1 MTLRQRFRKLFS
13 PALVRRWLQDDSGRF
28 YDRLFTPLIALW
40 YLMSQRLGQTHTLSQ
55 VLADARFGGA
65 DALCSPGKRL
75 SRQLKSLST
84 AAWSN
89 ARQRL
94 PLALLQRALAH
105 SAKEIGSWANNTCW
119 QGWNVLLLDGSTVR
133 LRSLGNIPQN
143 FPPHRNSHGVSYW
156 CLMRVVVGFCLNTGL
171 AVVTSMS
178 ACSVGEQTLSVQ
190 LLGQLGPKTLIVAD
204 RNFGIFFLAQA
215 VVDVSAQL
223 LVRLTESRA
232 RKMAR
237 DQGLP
242 WRRSSDRPFKWSA
255 SSKDRANPDSPHPTL
270 AGRLLT
276 VRITRRGFRSQT
288 LFLFTT
294 LTDTELYSAQA
305 LLDLYGRRWQVELN
319 LRFVKAQMELGVLE
333 CKSAAMAQKEWVA
346 GLLAYNLIRSLM
358 VATAAQAEISVW
370 KLSFSRTRELLNQ
383 WIKTQAAS
391 RRDAAN
397 QWECLLQLIGKCRQP
412 TRHRPRPSEPRAKRF
427 FKQDFVTL
435 RGSRAL
441 ARRKLQAQMKSKS

>member
-1 MTLRQRFRKLFS
+1 M
-13 PALVRRWLQDDSGRF
+13 VRDWLQEDSGRF

-40 YLMSQRLGQTHTLSQ
+40 YLTSQRLGETHTLSH

-84 AAWSN
+84 AAWSK

-94 PLALLQRALAH
+94 PLTLLQRALTH

-133 LRSLGNIPQN
+133 LRSLGDIPKN
-143 FPPHRNSHGVSYW
+143 CPPHRNSHGVSYW
-156 CLMRVVVGFCLNTGL
+156 CLMRVAVGFCLNTGL

-178 ACSVGEQTLSVQ
+178 ACSVGEQTLSLQ
-190 LLGQLGPKTLIVAD
+190 LLAQLGPKTLIVAD

-215 VVDVSAQL
+215 VVDSSAQL

-232 RKMAR
+232 RKMVR

-242 WRRSSDRPFKWSA
+242 WRRSLDRPCNWSA
-255 SSKDRANPDSPHPTL
+255 SSKDRANPDSPHRTL
-270 AGRLLT
+270 EGRLLIL
-276 VRITRRGFRSQT
+276 RITRRGFRSQT

-294 LTDTELYSAQA
+294 LTDTERYSAQA

-346 GLLAYNLIRSLM
+346 GLLAFNLIRSLM

-397 QWECLLQLIGKCRQP
+397 QWESLLQLIGKCRQP
-412 TRHRPRPSEPRAKRF
+412 TRCRTRPSEPRAKRF

-441 ARRKLQAQMKSKS
+441 ARKKLQTQMKSKS

>member
-1 MTLRQRFRKLFS
+1 
-13 PALVRRWLQDDSGRF
+13 LVRGWLQEDSVHF

-40 YLMSQRLGQTHTLSQ
+40 YLASQRLGQTHTLSQ
-55 VLADARFGGA
+55 VLADAHFGGA
-65 DALCSPGKRL
+65 DALCSRGKKL

-94 PLALLQRALAH
+94 PLAMLKRALAH
-105 SAKEIGSWANNTCW
+105 SAKEIGSWADNTCW
-119 QGWNVLLLDGSTVR
+119 HGWNVLLLDGSTVR
-133 LRSLGNIPQN
+133 LRSVGNISKD
-143 FPPHRNSHGVSYW
+143 FPPHRNSHGQSYW

-178 ACSVGEQTLSVQ
+178 ACSVGEQTLALEV
-190 LLGQLGPKTLIVAD
+190 LTQLGPKTLIVAD

-215 VVDVSAQL
+215 AMDASAQL

-237 DQGLP
+237 DAKLP
-242 WRRSSDRPFKWSA
+242 WRQSLDRPFKWSP
-255 SSKDRANPDSPHPTL
+255 SSKDRANPNSPHQTL
-270 AGRLLT
+270 EGRLLF
-276 VRITRRGFRSQT
+276 VRITRRGFRSQR
-288 LFLFTT
+288 LFLFTS

-383 WIKTQAAS
+383 WIKTQGTS
-391 RRDAAN
+391 RRDALN
-397 QWECLLQLIGKCRQP
+397 QWEKLLRLIGKCRQP
-412 TRHRPRPSEPRAKRF
+412 TRRRPRPSEPRAKRF
-427 FKQDFVTL
+427 FKQDFAVL

-441 ARRKLQAQMKSKS
+441 ARKKLRAQMKSKS

>member
-1 MTLRQRFRKLFS
+1 M
-13 PALVRRWLQDDSGRF
+13 VRRWLQDDSVHF
-28 YDRLFTPLIALW
+28 YDRLFTPLITLW
-40 YLMSQRLGQTHTLSQ
+40 YLLSQRLGQTHTLSQ

-65 DALCSPGKRL
+65 DALCPPGKRL

-84 AAWSN
+84 AAWSK

-94 PLALLQRALAH
+94 PLTVLQRALAH
-105 SAKEIGSWANNTCW
+105 SAKEIGSWATNTCW
-119 QGWNVLLLDGSTVR
+119 QGWQVLLLDGSTVR
-133 LRSLGNIPQN
+133 LRSVGDIPKH

-171 AVVTSMS
+171 AVATSMS
-178 ACSVGEQTLSVQ
+178 ACAVGEQTLSLQ
-190 LLGQLGPKTLIVAD
+190 LLAQLGPKTLIVAD

-215 VVDVSAQL
+215 VVDASAQL

-237 DQGLP
+237 EQGLP
-242 WRRSSDRPFKWSA
+242 WRRSLDRPFQWSP
-255 SSKDRANPDSPHPTL
+255 SSKDRANPDSPHQTL
-270 AGRLLT
+270 EGRLLF

-391 RRDAAN
+391 RRDAAKH
-397 QWECLLQLIGKCRQP
+397 WESLLQLIGQCRQP
-412 TRHRPRPSEPRAKRF
+412 TRRRPRPSEPRAKRF

-435 RGSRAL
+435 RGTRAL
-441 ARRKLQAQMKSKS
+441 ARKKLRAQMKSKS